1 MQGEAAAVRF
11 ERRLIDSLY
20 TEAMVLADEARDYFD
35 ESGRADRDG
44 LAPLTRVA
52 FSCESLK
59 ITTRLMHVIAW
70 LLTQRAVMAGE
81 LSLGDALDGSR
92 RLGDAPASEGGVIET
107 LPQRAQTLVAS
118 SSRLH
123 ARVAQLDRAQAGAMP
138 PASPAR
144 MMFER
149 LSGAF

>member
-1 MQGEAAAVRF
+1 MQGEAAVRF
-11 ERRLIDSLY
+11 ERRLIDTLY
-20 TEAMVLADEARDYFD
+20 AEAMVLADEARDYFD

-81 LSLGDALDGSR
+81 LTTHDALDGSR
-92 RLGDAPASEGGVIET
+92 RLGDAPASDGGVIDT
-107 LPQRAQTLVAS
+107 LPTRAQSLVGA

-123 ARVAQLDRAQAGAMP
+123 ARVAQLDRAQASALP
-138 PASPAR
+138 VSSPAR
-144 MMFER
+144 VMIER
-149 LSGAF
+149 LSSAF

>member
-1 MQGEAAAVRF
+1 MQGESAARF

-20 TEAMVLADEARDYFD
+20 TEAMLLADEARDYFD
-35 ESGRADRDG
+35 ESGRADRDA
-44 LAPLTRVA
+44 LAPLARVS

-81 LSLGDALDGSR
+81 LSAVDALDGSR
-92 RLGDAPASEGGVIET
+92 RLGDAPASEPAAVET
-107 LPQRAQTLVAS
+107 LPPRARSLVEA

-123 ARVAQLDRAQAGAMP
+123 WRVAQLDTAQASVTPA
-138 PASPAR
+138 ASPAR
-144 MMFER
+144 VMIER
-149 LSGAF
+149 LARAL